1 MKHLKRYNESLTPD
15 EVDDLKDFC
24 EVNLAYL
31 LDEDFIVDIDSR
43 FGTTGNV
50 SFDLKRESGFT
61 WDEIKDHFIP
71 FLQRLSNKYVII
83 DRIMISFQ
91 GTGIRY
97 NVACAKDTL
106 PVESLINDNIGT
118 ALPSETLI
126 RSIFMRI
133 VDEK

>member
-1 MKHLKRYNESLTPD
+1 MKHLKGFNESLTAD
-15 EVDDLKDFC
+15 EVEELKEFC
-24 EVNLAYL
+24 EINLAYL

-50 SFDLKRESGFT
+50 SFNLKRELGFT
-61 WDEIKDHFIP
+61 WNEISDHFIP

-91 GTGIRY
+91 GTGTR
-97 NVACAKDTL
+97 DTL
-106 PVESLINDNIGT
+106 QVESLINDNIGT

>member
-15 EVDDLKDFC
+15 GIDDLKEFC
-24 EVNLAYL
+24 EMNLVYL
-31 LDEDFIVDIDSR
+31 MDEDFIVDIDSR

-91 GTGIRY
+91 GTGVNTETR
-97 NVACAKDTL
+97 VESR
-106 PVESLINDNIGT
+106 VESLINDNIGT
-118 ALPSETLI
+118 ILPSETLI
-126 RSIFMRI
+126 RRIFMRI
-133 VDEK
+133 VDKI

>member
-15 EVDDLKDFC
+15 GIDDLKEFC
-24 EVNLAYL
+24 EMNLVYL
-31 LDEDFIVDIDSR
+31 MDEDFIVDIDSR

-50 SFDLKRESGFT
+50 SFNLKRESGFT
-61 WDEIKDHFIP
+61 WDEISDHFIP
-71 FLQRLSNKYVII
+71 FLQRLSNRYIIVDRVI
-83 DRIMISFQ
+83 ISFQ
-91 GTGIRY
+91 GTGTR
-97 NVACAKDTL
+97 DTL

-118 ALPSETLI
+118 VLPSETLI

>member
-50 SFDLKRESGFT
+50 SFNLKRELGFT
-61 WDEIKDHFIP
+61 WNEISDHFIP

-91 GTGIRY
+91 GTGVNTETR
-97 NVACAKDTL
+97 VESR
-106 PVESLINDNIGT
+106 VESLINDNIGT
-118 ALPSETLI
+118 ILPSETLI
-126 RSIFMRI
+126 RRIFMRI
-133 VDEK
+133 VDKI

>member
-1 MKHLKRYNESLTPD
+1 MKHLKRFNESLTPD

-24 EVNLAYL
+24 EMNLAYL

-50 SFDLKRESGFT
+50 SFNLKRELGFT
-61 WDEIKDHFIP
+61 WNEISDHFIP

-91 GTGIRY
+91 GTGTR
-97 NVACAKDTL
+97 DTL

>member
-15 EVDDLKDFC
+15 GIDDLKDFC
-24 EVNLAYL
+24 EMNLVYL
-31 LDEDFIVDIDSR
+31 MDEDFIVDIDSR

-71 FLQRLSNKYVII
+71 FLQRLSNRYIIVDRVI
-83 DRIMISFQ
+83 ISFQ
-91 GTGIRY
+91 GTGTR
-97 NVACAKDTL
+97 DTL

-118 ALPSETLI
+118 VLPSETLI

>member
-50 SFDLKRESGFT
+50 SFNLKRELGFT
-61 WDEIKDHFIP
+61 WNEISDHFIP

-91 GTGIRY
+91 GTGTR
-97 NVACAKDTL
+97 DTL

-118 ALPSETLI
+118 VLPSETLI

>member
-15 EVDDLKDFC
+15 GIDDLKEFC
-24 EVNLAYL
+24 EMNLVYL
-31 LDEDFIVDIDSR
+31 MDEDFIVDIDSR

-50 SFDLKRESGFT
+50 SFNLKRELGFT
-61 WDEIKDHFIP
+61 WNEISDHFIP

-91 GTGIRY
+91 GTGTR
-97 NVACAKDTL
+97 DTL

-118 ALPSETLI
+118 VLPSETLI

>member
-15 EVDDLKDFC
+15 GIDDLKEFC
-24 EVNLAYL
+24 EMNLVYL
-31 LDEDFIVDIDSR
+31 MDEDFIVDIDSR

-71 FLQRLSNKYVII
+71 FLQRLSNRYIIVDRVI
-83 DRIMISFQ
+83 ISFQ
-91 GTGIRY
+91 GTGTR
-97 NVACAKDTL
+97 DTL

>member
-15 EVDDLKDFC
+15 GIDDLKDFC
-24 EVNLAYL
+24 EMNLVYL
-31 LDEDFIVDIDSR
+31 MDEDFIVDIDSR

-50 SFDLKRESGFT
+50 SFNLKRESGFT

-91 GTGIRY
+91 GTGVNTETR
-97 NVACAKDTL
+97 VESR
-106 PVESLINDNIGT
+106 VESLINDNIGT
-118 ALPSETLI
+118 ILPSETLI
-126 RSIFMRI
+126 RRIFMRI
-133 VDEK
+133 VDKI

>member
-1 MKHLKRYNESLTPD
+1 MKHLKGFNESLTAD
-15 EVDDLKDFC
+15 EVEELKEFC
-24 EVNLAYL
+24 EINLAYL

-50 SFDLKRESGFT
+50 SFNLKRELGFT
-61 WDEIKDHFIP
+61 WNEISDHFIP

-97 NVACAKDTL
+97 NVACANTETR
-106 PVESLINDNIGT
+106 VESLINNDIGT
-118 ALPSETLI
+118 ILPSETLI
-126 RSIFMRI
+126 RRIFIRI
-133 VDEK
+133 VDKI

>member
-1 MKHLKRYNESLTPD
+1 MKHLKRFNESLTPD

-50 SFDLKRESGFT
+50 SFNLKRELGFT
-61 WDEIKDHFIP
+61 WNEISDHFIP

-91 GTGIRY
+91 GTGTR
-97 NVACAKDTL
+97 DTL

>member
-91 GTGIRY
+91 GTGVNTETR
-97 NVACAKDTL
+97 VESR
-106 PVESLINDNIGT
+106 VESLINDNIGT
-118 ALPSETLI
+118 ILPSETLI
-126 RSIFMRI
+126 RRIFMRI
-133 VDEK
+133 VDKI

>member
-15 EVDDLKDFC
+15 GIDDLKEFC
-24 EVNLAYL
+24 EMNLVYL
-31 LDEDFIVDIDSR
+31 MDEDFIVDIDSR

-50 SFDLKRESGFT
+50 SFNLKRELGFT
-61 WDEIKDHFIP
+61 WNEISDHFIP
-71 FLQRLSNKYVII
+71 FLQRLSNRYIIVDRVI
-83 DRIMISFQ
+83 ISFQ
-91 GTGIRY
+91 GTGTR
-97 NVACAKDTL
+97 DTL

-133 VDEK
+133 VDKI

>member
-1 MKHLKRYNESLTPD
+1 MKHLKGFNESLTAD
-15 EVDDLKDFC
+15 EVEELKEFC
-24 EVNLAYL
+24 EINLAYL

-50 SFDLKRESGFT
+50 SFNLKRESGFT

-97 NVACAKDTL
+97 NVACANTETR
-106 PVESLINDNIGT
+106 VESLINNDIGT
-118 ALPSETLI
+118 ILPSETLI
-126 RSIFMRI
+126 RRIFMRI
-133 VDEK
+133 VDKI

>member
-50 SFDLKRESGFT
+50 SFNLKRESGFT
-61 WDEIKDHFIP
+61 WDEISDHFIP
-71 FLQRLSNKYVII
+71 FLQRLSNRYIIVDRVI
-83 DRIMISFQ
+83 ISFQ
-91 GTGIRY
+91 GTGTR
-97 NVACAKDTL
+97 DTL

>member
-1 MKHLKRYNESLTPD
+1 MKHLKRFNESLTPD

-31 LDEDFIVDIDSR
+31 LDEEFIVDIDSR

-50 SFDLKRESGFT
+50 SFNLKRELGFT
-61 WDEIKDHFIP
+61 WNEISDHFIP

-91 GTGIRY
+91 GTGTR
-97 NVACAKDTL
+97 DTL

-118 ALPSETLI
+118 VLPSETLI

>member
-50 SFDLKRESGFT
+50 SFNLKRESGFT
-61 WDEIKDHFIP
+61 WDEISDHFIP
-71 FLQRLSNKYVII
+71 FLQRLSNRYIIVDRVI
-83 DRIMISFQ
+83 ISFQ
-91 GTGIRY
+91 GTGTR
-97 NVACAKDTL
+97 DTL

-118 ALPSETLI
+118 VLPSETLI

>member
-50 SFDLKRESGFT
+50 SFNLKRELGFT
-61 WDEIKDHFIP
+61 WNEISDHFIP
-71 FLQRLSNKYVII
+71 FLQRLSNRYIIVDRVI
-83 DRIMISFQ
+83 ISFQ
-91 GTGIRY
+91 GTGTR
-97 NVACAKDTL
+97 DTL

-118 ALPSETLI
+118 VLPSETLI

>member
-50 SFDLKRESGFT
+50 SFNLKRELGFT
-61 WDEIKDHFIP
+61 WNEISDHFIP

-91 GTGIRY
+91 GTGTR
-97 NVACAKDTL
+97 DTL

>member
-1 MKHLKRYNESLTPD
+1 M
-15 EVDDLKDFC
+15 
-24 EVNLAYL
+24 NLAYL

-50 SFDLKRESGFT
+50 SFNLKRELGFT
-61 WDEIKDHFIP
+61 WNEISDHFIP

-83 DRIMISFQ
+83 DRVIISFQ
-91 GTGIRY
+91 GTGTR
-97 NVACAKDTL
+97 DTL

>member
-15 EVDDLKDFC
+15 GIDDLKEFC
-24 EVNLAYL
+24 EMNLVYL
-31 LDEDFIVDIDSR
+31 MDEDFIVDIDSR

-50 SFDLKRESGFT
+50 SFNLKRELGFT
-61 WDEIKDHFIP
+61 WNEISDHFIP

-91 GTGIRY
+91 GTGTR
-97 NVACAKDTL
+97 DTL

>member
-1 MKHLKRYNESLTPD
+1 MKHLKGFNESLTAD
-15 EVDDLKDFC
+15 EVEELKEFC
-24 EVNLAYL
+24 EINLAYL

-50 SFDLKRESGFT
+50 SFNLKRESGFT
-61 WDEIKDHFIP
+61 WDEISDHFIP
-71 FLQRLSNKYVII
+71 FLQRLSNRYIIVDRVI
-83 DRIMISFQ
+83 ISFQ
-91 GTGIRY
+91 GTGTR
-97 NVACAKDTL
+97 DTL

>member
-15 EVDDLKDFC
+15 GIDDLKEFC
-24 EVNLAYL
+24 EMNLVYL
-31 LDEDFIVDIDSR
+31 MDEDFIVDIDSR

-71 FLQRLSNKYVII
+71 FLQRLSNRYIIVDRVI
-83 DRIMISFQ
+83 ISFQ
-91 GTGIRY
+91 GTGTR
-97 NVACAKDTL
+97 DTL

-118 ALPSETLI
+118 VLPSETLI

>member
-1 MKHLKRYNESLTPD
+1 MKHLKGFNESLTAD
-15 EVDDLKDFC
+15 EVEELKEFC
-24 EVNLAYL
+24 EINLAYL

-50 SFDLKRESGFT
+50 SFNLKRELGFT
-61 WDEIKDHFIP
+61 WNEISDHFIP

-91 GTGIRY
+91 GTGTR
-97 NVACAKDTL
+97 DTL

-118 ALPSETLI
+118 VLPSETLI

>member
-1 MKHLKRYNESLTPD
+1 MKHLKRFNESLTPD

-50 SFDLKRESGFT
+50 SFNLKRESGFT
-61 WDEIKDHFIP
+61 WNEISDHFIP
-71 FLQRLSNKYVII
+71 FLQRLSNRYIIVDRVI
-83 DRIMISFQ
+83 ISFQ
-91 GTGIRY
+91 GTGTR
-97 NVACAKDTL
+97 DTL